1 MTGRCSRMRAKK
13 MTRLN
18 LQQFAS
24 SADYWRK
31 REERN
36 LKSNLKQ
43 EAEYDKEIER
53 IYKDMLDA
61 TQKEIDAFF
70 GKYADAEG
78 ITLAEAKKRVSQLDI
93 EAYERKAKRYV
104 NDPDSDKFSKRA
116 NEEMRLYNLTMKV
129 NRLEMLKANIGLELV
144 KGHSKLESFMSKIL
158 RGRTEAELER
168 QAGIL
173 GKTIR
178 GNAKLANSIVN
189 ASFKN
194 ATFSDRIW
202 MYHDQMKSDLSK
214 LLQSGMI
221 QGKGAR
227 QLAKD
232 LRKYYYGPEYLKNGK
247 NGAVYNTERLMRTE
261 LARVQTEAQRQT
273 FEKYGFNEYT
283 FLALRDACDICKAI
297 DGKHFKVKDM
307 MPGENAPPIHP
318 HCRCS
323 ISAYEDTEEYEA
335 WLDFLDNGG
344 TTADWNRFGK
354 AAWKESGIISPIPNN
369 KSEELTNRRKERLA
383 ARRAKEQNPQT
394 VEELQ
399 KYSNDL
405 LKKHGVNVNMSD
417 TNSKHLQ
424 TAKENIDHLNNLL
437 SKYMST
443 LKTFVVQKGAV
454 SGEGGATTWATDKA
468 TAVRVL
474 PKELRNIAAAADE
487 LRLGANKKFG
497 TVTHEFAHTLSSAG
511 RKIDPEFWKEIN
523 RIKRAYVRE
532 LGQIE
537 LGKSKYSKE
546 DIFISDYARKNADEF
561 MAEAFTQALLAENPS
576 PFALEV
582 LKVVDKYF
590 KK

>member
-1 MTGRCSRMRAKK
+1 MK
-13 MTRLN
+13 RLN
-18 LQQFAS
+18 LQIFS

-31 REERN
+31 REEEN

-43 EAEYDKEIER
+43 EKEYDKELER

-61 TQKEIDAFF
+61 VQKEIDAFY
-70 GKYADAEG
+70 GKYAEKEG
-78 ITLAEAKKRVSQLDI
+78 ITLAEARKRVSQLDI

-104 NDPDSDKFSKRA
+104 NDPDSDRFSKRA

-261 LARVQTEAQRQT
+261 LARVQTEAQKQT
-273 FEKYGFNEYT
+273 FEKYGFKEYT
-283 FLALRDACDICKAI
+283 FLALGNACDICKAI

-383 ARRAKEQNPQT
+383 ERRAKEQNPQT